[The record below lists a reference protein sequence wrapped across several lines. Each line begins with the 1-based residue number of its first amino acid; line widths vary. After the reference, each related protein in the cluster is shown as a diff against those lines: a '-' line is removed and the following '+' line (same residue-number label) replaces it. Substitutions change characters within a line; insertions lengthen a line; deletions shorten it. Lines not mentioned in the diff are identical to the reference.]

1 MKVFIDFLQA
11 AETTPDV
18 TTEIASVS
26 SSRVLTMLQEAVE
39 SSLDRHGITSGT
51 ISLGFCAIWPE
62 IVIDVYL
69 FLRFL
74 RIEAGAL
81 KRVVELV
88 WPIRAAGC

>member
-1 MKVFIDFLQA
+1 MKLLIDFWQEEDA
-11 AETTPDV
+11 TPDV
-18 TTEIASVS
+18 TTDIMSEL

-51 ISLGFCAIWPE
+51 MRRAFWPE
-62 IVIDVYL
+62 ISLFLFVFL

-81 KRVVELV
+81 RRVDELI